1 MTMTQLISNELNS
14 ALCEQIG
21 HEKYNSSLY
30 LYIAGFLKNKGFNN
44 LGSHFEGQHEEE
56 FKHSK
61 MIYDLLVDLNAP
73 IYIPEINEVNLNFRT
88 IIDIATAYLDR
99 EILTT
104 KSLDE
109 IKKLAIEEECP
120 VVEEYMRKMIVL
132 QQNEYAEATDFQD
145 KANLT
150 GGDWKFV
157 LLWDLG
163 VK

>member
-1 MTMTQLISNELNS
+1 MNMQLISNELNS

-21 HEKYNSSLY
+21 HEKFNSSLY
-30 LYIAGFLKNKGFNN
+30 LFIAGFLKNKGFNN
-44 LGSHFEGQHEEE
+44 LGTHFEEQHEEE

-61 MIYDLLVDLNAP
+61 MIFDLLTDLNSP
-73 IYIPEINEVNLNFRT
+73 IRVPEINEVDLSFGT

-99 EILTT
+99 EIATT

-120 VVEEYMRKMIVL
+120 VVEEYMRKMLVL

-150 GGDWKFV
+150 GGDWFKV
-157 LLWDLG
+157 LVWDIG
-163 VK
+163 AK

>member
-1 MTMTQLISNELNS
+1 MAQLISNELNS

-21 HEKYNSSLY
+21 HEKFNSSLY
-30 LYIAGFLKNKGFNN
+30 LFIAGFLKNKGFNN
-44 LGSHFEGQHEEE
+44 LGSHFEEQHEEE

-61 MIYDLLVDLNAP
+61 MIFDLLTDLNSP
-73 IYIPEINEVNLNFRT
+73 IRIPEINEVDLSFGT

-99 EILTT
+99 EIATT

-120 VVEEYMRKMIVL
+120 VVEEYMRKMLVL

-145 KANLT
+145 KANLA
-150 GGDWKFV
+150 GGDWFKV
-157 LLWDLG
+157 LVWDIG
-163 VK
+163 AK